1 MIRSL
6 HRFLVWLA
14 LVPVHLY
21 RLVLSPLKGRP
32 TCRFLPTCSEYA
44 VDALRQRGIFVGGAL
59 AAWRILRCNPFF
71 KGGLDQVP
79 AKRGTCGHCQE
90 QH

>member
-6 HRFLVWLA
+6 HRLLVWLA

-44 VDALRQRGIFVGGAL
+44 VDALKQRGIVVGSAL
-59 AAWRILRCNPFF
+59 AAWRIARCNPLF
-71 KGGLDQVP
+71 KGGFDPVP
-79 AKRGTCGHCQE
+79 KRGACGHCQE